1 MKTSARNEL
10 SGKIIDIKSGEVMSE
25 VKVEVAPSVIV
36 SATITKEATNSLG
49 LDIGSEVSA
58 LVKSSSVIIS
68 KEQLKATARNI
79 IKAEIVDIKSGQ
91 VNSEVK
97 LKVGENVICAVITN
111 EAVEDLNLTVGSIA
125 YGIFKASSV
134 ILVA

>member
-25 VKVEVAPSVIV
+25 VKVEVAPSVII
-36 SATITKEATNSLG
+36 SATITKESTNSLG